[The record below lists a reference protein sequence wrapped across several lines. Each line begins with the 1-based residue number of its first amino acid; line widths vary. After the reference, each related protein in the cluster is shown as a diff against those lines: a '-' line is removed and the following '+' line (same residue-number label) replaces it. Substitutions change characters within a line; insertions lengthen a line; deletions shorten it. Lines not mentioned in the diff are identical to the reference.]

1 MVVLTALLGVAVAIA
16 LIGVGNTLGLSV
28 LERQRESALLRALG
42 MQRRSLRLMLLTEA
56 MFLALAGIV
65 LGVAAGSFFAWLG
78 VVTSLGMMSESSRP
92 DVVFSVNLPV
102 TGGLILVCVA
112 AAALASVLPG
122 RRAAN
127 ATDRKSVV

>member
-1 MVVLTALLGVAVAIA
+1 M
-16 LIGVGNTLGLSV
+16 
-28 LERQRESALLRALG
+28 
-42 MQRRSLRLMLLTEA
+42 
-56 MFLALAGIV
+56 
-65 LGVAAGSFFAWLG
+65 
-78 VVTSLGMMSESSRP
+78 VTSLGMMSESSRP

-127 ATDRKSVV
+127 ATPTEALAVD